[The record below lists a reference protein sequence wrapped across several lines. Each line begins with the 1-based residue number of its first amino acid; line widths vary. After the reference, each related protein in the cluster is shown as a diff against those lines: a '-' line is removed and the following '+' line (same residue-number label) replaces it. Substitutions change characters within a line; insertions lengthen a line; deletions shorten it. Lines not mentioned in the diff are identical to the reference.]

1 MARFLPPLPL
11 GSKAPLRR
19 DAVAFRGTFDHTL
32 DVKNRLTVPARYRA
46 TLAEGW

>member
-1 MARFLPPLPL
+1 
-11 GSKAPLRR
+11 
-19 DAVAFRGTFDHTL
+19 VAFRGTFDHTL